1 MKLIPKYQNEGLV
14 TRQDNTYVA
23 KPTIPPKLI
32 KRTYTPTQSYVS
44 QDNRSEWQ
52 REQGSKKADEEY
64 KKYVEDKKMQ
74 QGLENLNGFL
84 NFVDAATIA
93 TGVGSVVGSVVGKG
107 LRWGGKKVANQLVKR
122 KINGRASDYLS
133 RARIG
138 DILRESDYITP
149 DNKSYKLPDYA
160 TPNSPKEPLDLH
172 SDRLIKGGFDNI
184 PATVNG
190 KTKFRVGRNAW
201 DYRSPSQFYNV
212 HYYDREPQQYLD
224 NMVQDM
230 HVVNDENPADLLYKV
245 ANYAKDTDAQ
255 ATASSGNI
263 YIGKDGMFK
272 IFNEYG
278 GNPKN
283 IRRVISHEVDHAI
296 HIPAEPPRGF
306 DTGYIDKHI
315 SQPGY
320 FSNKNGTE
328 LAARGSQLKDYYGL
342 DDPNQEI
349 TEDMLR
355 YAAENY
361 VKDTKL
367 DNNMGLFFKSITD
380 WKEAAKWLSKYATI
394 AGVPITINNK
404 TK

>member
-93 TGVGSVVGSVVGKG
+93 TGVGSVVGKG

-380 WKEAAKWLSKYATI
+380 WKEAAKRLSKYATI

-404 TK
+404 TR

>member
-93 TGVGSVVGSVVGKG
+93 TGVGSVVGKG

-255 ATASSGNI
+255 AIASSGNI

>member
-1 MKLIPKYQNEGLV
+1 MKLIPKYQNAGLA

-84 NFVDAATIA
+84 NVVDAATIA
-93 TGVGSVVGSVVGKG
+93 TGVGSVVGKG

-367 DNNMGLFFKSITD
+367 DNNIGLFFKSITD

>member
-93 TGVGSVVGSVVGKG
+93 TGVGSVVGKG

-230 HVVNDENPADLLYKV
+230 HVVNDENPADLLYKE

>member
-93 TGVGSVVGSVVGKG
+93 TGVGSVVGKG

-138 DILRESDYITP
+138 DIPRESDYITP

-230 HVVNDENPADLLYKV
+230 HVVNDENPVDLLYEA
-245 ANYAKDTDAQ
+245 ANRAKDTDAQ

-306 DTGYIDKHI
+306 DTGYIDKHA

>member
-1 MKLIPKYQNEGLV
+1 MKLIPKYQNAGLV

-84 NFVDAATIA
+84 NFVDAATIT
-93 TGVGSVVGSVVGKG
+93 TGVGKG
-107 LRWGGKKVANQLVKR
+107 LSLIGKSVGKQIAKGMVSREFRRQSRNLPTPSNILPNNIGWG
-122 KINGRASDYLS
+122 
-133 RARIG
+133 
-138 DILRESDYITP
+138 
-149 DNKSYKLPDYA
+149 
-160 TPNSPKEPLDLH
+160 PKQ
-172 SDRLIKGGFDNI
+172 SI
-184 PATVNG
+184 
-190 KTKFRVGRNAW
+190 
-201 DYRSPSQFYNV
+201 
-212 HYYDREPQQYLD
+212 
-224 NMVQDM
+224 
-230 HVVNDENPADLLYKV
+230 HVVLTLL
-245 ANYAKDTDAQ
+245 ANY
-255 ATASSGNI
+255 N
-263 YIGKDGMFK
+263 YIIRKDGMLFMRM
-272 IFNEYG
+272 
-278 GNPKN
+278 P
-283 IRRVISHEVDHAI
+283 
-296 HIPAEPPRGF
+296 
-306 DTGYIDKHI
+306 
-315 SQPGY
+315 
-320 FSNKNGTE
+320 
-328 LAARGSQLKDYYGL
+328 QLKDYYGL

-380 WKEAAKWLSKYATI
+380 WKEAAKWLSKYATV

-404 TK
+404 TNDYDSNSRRLGKKKC

>member
-93 TGVGSVVGSVVGKG
+93 TGVGSVVGKG

-367 DNNMGLFFKSITD
+367 DNNMGLFFKSITN

>member
-93 TGVGSVVGSVVGKG
+93 TGVGSVVGKG

-201 DYRSPSQFYNV
+201 NYRSPSQFYNV
-212 HYYDREPQQYLD
+212 HYYDREPKQYLD

-255 ATASSGNI
+255 ATAGSGNI

-361 VKDTKL
+361 VKDTRL

>member
-23 KPTIPPKLI
+23 KPTIPIKPI
-32 KRTYTPTQSYVS
+32 KRTYIPTQSYIS

-93 TGVGSVVGSVVGKG
+93 TGVGSVVGKG

>member
-84 NFVDAATIA
+84 NFADAATIA
-93 TGVGSVVGSVVGKG
+93 TGVGSVVGKG

-380 WKEAAKWLSKYATI
+380 WKEAAKLLSKYATI